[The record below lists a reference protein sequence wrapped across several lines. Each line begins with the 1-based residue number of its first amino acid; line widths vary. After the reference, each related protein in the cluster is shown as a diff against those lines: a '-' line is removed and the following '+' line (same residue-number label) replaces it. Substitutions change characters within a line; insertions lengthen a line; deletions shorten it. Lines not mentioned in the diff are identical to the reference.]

1 MIIDDHPKHKD
12 HLVDQTMIIDD
23 DQKHIDYLMVDQPS
37 TVARHA
43 GQRLVREL
51 RSLPQSPEQ
60 YDGHLCHTRQRYH
73 CFLQRETDLA
83 VNVAEK
89 F

>member
-12 HLVDQTMIIDD
+12 HLVVDEIMIIDD
-23 DQKHIDYLMVDQPS
+23 HQKHIAYLMVDQPS
-37 TVARHA
+37 TAARHA

-60 YDGHLCHTRQRYH
+60 QDDHLCHMHQCHSKTR
-73 CFLQRETDLA
+73 D
-83 VNVAEK
+83 
-89 F
+89 